1 MQYED
6 LRTIKQLAASNP
18 AFTEGSLRW
27 LVFNASSNG
36 LADAVV
42 RVTDSQRPKVLINVP
57 VFNRWLE
64 SRRMVDRKP

>member
-1 MQYED
+1 MQFED
-6 LRTIKQLAASNP
+6 LRTVKQLAATNP

-27 LVFNASSNG
+27 LIFNAHSNG

-42 RVTDSQRPKVLINVP
+42 RIGDSQRPKVLINVP

-64 SRRMVDRKP
+64 TQRVSAK